1 MDKHTFRL
9 SAFAVKIKKSSGC
22 DELDAFVYEIKES
35 VEFLGIFQNESLS
48 QTEKQ
53 LREQQE
59 RELREEKRS
68 LLKRRLK
75 V

>member
-1 MDKHTFRL
+1 M
-9 SAFAVKIKKSSGC
+9 
-22 DELDAFVYEIKES
+22 
-35 VEFLGIFQNESLS
+35 S

-59 RELREEKRS
+59 RDIREEKRA

-75 V
+75 DFVQNADSKRPVTSYLQTPIPPHRNGKK